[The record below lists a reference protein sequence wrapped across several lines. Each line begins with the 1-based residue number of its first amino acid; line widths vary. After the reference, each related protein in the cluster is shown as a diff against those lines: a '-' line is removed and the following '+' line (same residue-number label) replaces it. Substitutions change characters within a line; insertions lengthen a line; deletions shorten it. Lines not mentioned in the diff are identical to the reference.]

1 MVAVGMLQLHDCLV
15 SAVYDN
21 LKPHFVL
28 IGPAGDDRIYVNR
41 DEVCVS
47 AVHYGSQLGSLLIGY
62 NFGAWQLWDLIN
74 MRLVYTSPVYDEN
87 IPVSHFAVQVCSE
100 MQNLFT
106 VLHTTFLGALR

>member
-1 MVAVGMLQLHDCLV
+1 MGIVQSQACFV

-21 LKPHFVL
+21 FKPHFVL
-28 IGPAGDDRIYVNR
+28 KGPAGDDRIYVNR

-47 AVHYGSQLGSLLIGY
+47 AVHYGSQLGSLLIGF

-74 MRLVYTSPVYDEN
+74 MCLVYTSPVYGEN

-100 MQNLFT
+100 MHNLLT
-106 VLHTTFLGALR
+106 VLHTTFSGAL